1 MKKMET
7 FARIFKGCSLL
18 LVLPLAIVVGMLALM
33 FYAWPLFCIGLIVV
47 AAVSFL
53 STTVAWVLFSLM
65 LAFVLIVVIAKIL

>member
-1 MKKMET
+1 MET
-7 FARIFKGCSLL
+7 FARIFNGCSLL